1 MLKFAP
7 LAHIAVLGSLI
18 AAPVMA
24 DTDPQPGL
32 LDFFSINRIGTLYAN
47 LGIAA
52 LRTQM
57 ELEYDYLST
66 DLMRGSISI
75 SGVTARPQLP
85 YDQARQCV
93 VTVERAV
100 LNTDVAKPF
109 EIASEMNLNLI
120 GAKANSAC
128 LPREVAMGLRAA
140 GIRDIELDQFK
151 IRGAYTYTTGET
163 TTDASIAINNF
174 AALDFSASGMILPRL
189 ERGRASE
196 PAFRVMRAV
205 VSLKDQGAWNTVS
218 AILPQNFRD
227 PQTIS
232 DIGTEAVTQFL
243 SNDGLRSVT
252 AVERNFVGDLMARVE
267 DFVTDPGEI
276 TVEASLPATGIV
288 IEPELYDQEPQA
300 LIAALALEARSTPLA
315 RARILNGSDLAAL
328 SDPSGLSAE
337 QLLTLSR
344 ALLEG
349 NGVPQTPALV
359 PGLLEDLTQS
369 AENGAEASALV
380 ARALQASDPAAA
392 YPYALRAAAWGS
404 DSTVSLLDRLEN
416 QMTTTEVLS
425 AQAANPAPLA
435 SVSEVIGDAVDPRRL
450 RAMALAHFSGAGQPR
465 SYARAYYFSLLAEAA
480 GDLGASTLKS
490 EIEDRFSVRGDDVAQ
505 AWATLSTD
513 LQSQALQDWI
523 AGGLADRFQT
533 Q

>member
-1 MLKFAP
+1 MPRFAS
-7 LAHIAVLGSLI
+7 LARAAALATLI
-18 AAPVMA
+18 ASPSVA
-24 DTDPQPGL
+24 DTDPQPNL
-32 LDFFSINRIGTLYAN
+32 LEFFSINRIGTLYAN
-47 LGIAA
+47 IGIAA

-85 YDQARQCV
+85 YDRARQCV
-93 VTVERAV
+93 ITVERAV
-100 LNTDVAKPF
+100 LGTDVAKPF

-120 GAKANSAC
+120 GAKANTAC

-140 GIRDIELDQFK
+140 GIRDIELDRFK

-163 TTDASIAINNF
+163 TADATLAINNF

-189 ERGRASE
+189 ERGRPGE

-205 VSLKDQGAWNTVS
+205 ASLKDKGGWNTVS
-218 AILPQNFRD
+218 AILPPNLRD
-227 PQTIS
+227 PQTIR

-243 SNDGLRSVT
+243 SNNGQRSVT
-252 AVERNFVGDLMARVE
+252 AVERNFVGELMARVE
-267 DFVTDPGEI
+267 AFVSDPGEI
-276 TVEASLPATGIV
+276 TLEARLPETGIV
-288 IEPELYDQEPQA
+288 IEPELYDSEPQA
-300 LIAALALEARSTPLA
+300 LIAALALEARSTPLQ
-315 RARILNGSDLAAL
+315 RSRILSGASLAAL
-328 SDPSGLSAE
+328 QDPANLSAGDR
-337 QLLTLSR
+337 LKLGR

-349 NGVPQTPALV
+349 NGVPQTPSLV
-359 PGLLEDLTQS
+359 PELLEPLTLT

-380 ARALQASDPAAA
+380 ARALLGTDAAAA

-416 QMTTTEVLS
+416 QMTTTAVLD
-425 AQAANPAPLA
+425 AQASNPAALA
-435 SVSEVIGDAVDPRRL
+435 SVSEVLGDASDPRLL

-465 SYARAYYFSLLAEAA
+465 SYARAYYFALLAEAA
-480 GDLGASTLKS
+480 GDIGATTLKE
-490 EIEDRFSVRGDDVAQ
+490 EIEDRFSVRGDAVAQ
-505 AWATLSTD
+505 AWRRLSNEV
-513 LQSQALQDWI
+513 QAQALQDWI

-533 Q
+533 N

>member
-1 MLKFAP
+1 MPKFAHLARAAALGILIATP
-7 LAHIAVLGSLI
+7 LA
-18 AAPVMA
+18 A
-24 DTDPQPGL
+24 DTDPQPSI

-47 LGIAA
+47 IGIAA

-109 EIASEMNLNLI
+109 EIASEVNLNLI
-120 GAKANSAC
+120 GAKANTSC
-128 LPREVAMGLRAA
+128 LPRDVAMALRAA
-140 GIRDIELDQFK
+140 GIRDIDLDQFK

-163 TTDASIAINNF
+163 TADVTLAINNF
-174 AALDFSASGMILPRL
+174 AALDFSTSGMILPRL
-189 ERGRASE
+189 EHGRASD

-205 VSLKDQGAWNTVS
+205 VSLKDQGAWGTVS
-218 AILPQNFRD
+218 AILPPNFRD

-243 SNDGLRSVT
+243 SNNGTRSVT
-252 AVERNFVGDLMARVE
+252 AVERNFVGDLMARVK

-276 TVEASLPATGIV
+276 TIEASLPETGIV
-288 IEPELYDQEPQA
+288 IEPEIYDLEPQA

-315 RARILNGSDLAAL
+315 RARILNGSDLSAL
-328 SDPSGLSAE
+328 SDPSSLSASD
-337 QLLTLSR
+337 LLTLSR

-359 PGLLEDLTQS
+359 PGLLEPLTQT

-380 ARALQASDPAAA
+380 ARALQGSDPAAA

-416 QMTTTEVLS
+416 QMTTTEVLR
-425 AQAANPAPLA
+425 AQANNPAPLPTVA
-435 SVSEVIGDAVDPRRL
+435 EVIGDNSDPRLL

-465 SYARAYYFSLLAEAA
+465 SYARAYYFALLAEAA
-480 GDLGASTLKS
+480 GDIAATTLKS
-490 EIEDRFSVRGDDVAQ
+490 EIEDRFSVRGDDVTK

-523 AGGLADRFQT
+523 SGGLADRFQT
-533 Q
+533 N